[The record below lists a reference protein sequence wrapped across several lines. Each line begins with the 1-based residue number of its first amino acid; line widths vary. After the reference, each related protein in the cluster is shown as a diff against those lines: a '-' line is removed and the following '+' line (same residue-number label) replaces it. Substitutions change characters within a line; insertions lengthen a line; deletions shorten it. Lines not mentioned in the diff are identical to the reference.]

1 MKKNTILK
9 FFMTV
14 AFAALF
20 CLLLIPA
27 VRSEAATVKL
37 NKTKKT
43 LTVGKSVTLKLKNAK
58 GTVAWTSTDT
68 AVATVS
74 SKGKVKAVGVGS
86 CKIKATCG
94 GKTYTCK
101 IKVKAKKTSAAAIAY
116 GDTPFS
122 AFSLTDRAG
131 KTVDNS
137 VFKDHALTLVNFWE
151 YWCGPCIGEMP
162 DLERL
167 YEDYKSRGLN
177 VIGIY
182 GDYDEEAVQDVLD
195 YAGTTYTILCDPTG
209 GLYWDNMG
217 NGYVP
222 FTMLVDAYGNIISGT
237 AESGSRDYADFVGYV
252 ERFLPVTEAGH
263 FVFRFTDAAGK
274 PVEGVRLSLCCDD
287 RCITRSSDE
296 AGVITFTES
305 GAKYT
310 AHVLQVPEGYT
321 NDLPADLIGGADRG
335 AFGFVVKGK

>member
-9 FFMTV
+9 FFAML

-27 VRSEAATVKL
+27 VRSEAATIKL

-43 LTVGKSVTLKLKNAK
+43 LTVGKSVKLKLKNAK

-86 CKIKATCG
+86 CKIKAACG
-94 GKTYTCK
+94 GKTYTCT
-101 IKVKAKKTSAAAIAY
+101 IKVKAKKTAAQPIAY

-122 AFSLTDRAG
+122 TFSLKDRTG

-137 VFKDHALTLVNFWE
+137 VFEGASLTLVNFWE
-151 YWCGPCIGEMP
+151 YWCGPCVHEMP
-162 DLERL
+162 DLEKL
-167 YEDYKSRGLN
+167 YENYKARGLN

-182 GDYDEEAVQDVLD
+182 GDHDDESVQEVLD

-209 GLYWDNMG
+209 SLYWNNLG

-222 FTMLVDAYGNIISGT
+222 FTMLVDAYGNIISSAAT
-237 AESGSRDYADFVGYV
+237 SGGRSYEDFTEYV
-252 ERFLPVTEAGH
+252 EKYLPSAEAGH
-263 FVFRFTDAAGK
+263 FVFRFTDEAGK
-274 PVEGVRLSLCCDD
+274 PVQGVKLSFCSDD
-287 RCITRSSDE
+287 KCITRESDA
-296 AGVITFTES
+296 AGTITFTES

-310 AHVLQVPEGYT
+310 AHVVKVPEGYK
-321 NDLPADLIGGADRG
+321 NDLPADLIEGANGGEFR
-335 AFGFVVKGK
+335 FVVKGK

>member
-1 MKKNTILK
+1 MKKNPFLK
-9 FFMTV
+9 FFATV

-37 NKTKKT
+37 NKAKKT
-43 LTVGKSVTLKLKNAK
+43 LTVGKTVKLKLKNASGK
-58 GTVAWTSTDT
+58 VKWTSTDT

-94 GKTYTCK
+94 GKTYSCK
-101 IKVKAKKTSAAAIAY
+101 ITVKAKKIEAQPIAY

-122 AFSLTDRAG
+122 TFSLKDRAG

-137 VFKDHALTLVNFWE
+137 VFKGSALTLVNFWE
-151 YWCGPCIGEMP
+151 YWCRPCIYEMP

-167 YEDYKSRGLN
+167 YEDYKGRGLN
-177 VIGIY
+177 VIGIFS
-182 GDYDEEAVQDVLD
+182 DYDEASVQEVLD

-209 GLYWDNMG
+209 ALYLANLG

-222 FTMLVDAYGNIISGT
+222 FTMLVDAYGNIISST
-237 AESGSRDYADFVGYV
+237 AESGSREYADFVEYV
-252 ERFLPVTEAGH
+252 ERFLPVTQAGH

-287 RCITRSSDE
+287 RCITRESDA
-296 AGVITFTES
+296 AGIITFTES

-310 AHVLQVPEGYT
+310 AHVLQVPEDYT